1 MEADNPE
8 ADILDQI
15 ESMYIHEKRTRRQIG
30 TKLRDL
36 GLITSIKVEYI
47 YIYKV
52 VICVSV
58 CLSVCLIITQEPLN
72 RFVSRFNSGARE
84 RF

>member
-52 VICVSV
+52 VICVSGV
-58 CLSVCLIITQEPLN
+58 CLPVCLFDHN
-72 RFVSRFNSGARE
+72 SRTPKPICLTF
-84 RF
+84 